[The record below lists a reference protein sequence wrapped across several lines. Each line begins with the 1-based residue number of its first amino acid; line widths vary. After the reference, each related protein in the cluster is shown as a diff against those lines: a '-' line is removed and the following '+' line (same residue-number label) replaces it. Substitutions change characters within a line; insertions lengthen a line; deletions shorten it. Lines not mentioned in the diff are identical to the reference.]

1 MRNKQVTKIFS
12 VFSLILLLFTTLFS
26 NFSQVQAVEVGQKV
40 EIVNLGECDRN
51 VKYRQDNGVYSYII
65 THYVG
70 YYENGVFHPAYCLEV
85 SKPGV
90 DDTLSYD
97 VTVQEAIQNEAVWR
111 VLKHGYPYAGTLGL
125 DNEMDAFFAT
135 KQAIYRVLDGGDV
148 GRYQGANDRGN
159 RIVAKI
165 QELVDIGRNG
175 TETRQDPVINI
186 STVKNASV
194 DDVDSN
200 YISQVYKVDSPINSK
215 DIRIYING

>member
-26 NFSQVQAVEVGQKV
+26 NFSRVQAVEVGQKV

-135 KQAIYRVLDGGDV
+135 KQAMMV
-148 GRYQGANDRGN
+148 
-159 RIVAKI
+159 
-165 QELVDIGRNG
+165 EM
-175 TETRQDPVINI
+175 
-186 STVKNASV
+186 
-194 DDVDSN
+194 
-200 YISQVYKVDSPINSK
+200 
-215 DIRIYING
+215 